1 MKKLLIFVM
10 VLLMSVA
17 AGSAYANLTFVFDP
31 SNTFTGTAPTGSLTA
46 EFIDVTPGTVDL
58 VLTSSLAAG
67 EKVSEMYF
75 NYGGSALASL
85 AFSLDTATNTDGP
98 AATVTTGSNAFKAD
112 GDGFYDILFTFS
124 TANPGSLTNGTSQ
137 TYMIT
142 GTNLVAS
149 DFNFLSSPVDADG
162 KGSAP
167 NGTWLA
173 AVHVQNIGTDSAS
186 GFVGGAPVPIPPS
199 VWLLGSGL
207 LGLIGIGR
215 RMIFG

>member
-1 MKKLLIFVM
+1 MKKLLIFGM

-46 EFIDVTPGTVDL
+46 EFIDVSPGTVDL

-67 EKVSEMYF
+67 EKVSDMYF
-75 NYGGSALASL
+75 NYGDQYLSSL
-85 AFSLDTATNTDGP
+85 AFAITANTDGG
-98 AATVTTGSNAFKAD
+98 AATVATGSNAFKAD
-112 GDGFYDILFTFS
+112 GDGFYDINFAFS
-124 TANPGSLTNGTSQ
+124 TINPGSLTNGTSQ
-137 TYMIT
+137 TYRIT
-142 GTNLVAS
+142 GTNLDS
-149 DFNFLSSPVDADG
+149 GDFNFLSSPVDANG
-162 KGSAP
+162 HGSSP

-173 AVHVQNIGTDSAS
+173 SVHVQGIAPNNTS

-207 LGLIGIGR
+207 LGLVGIGR
-215 RMIFG
+215 RMMLG